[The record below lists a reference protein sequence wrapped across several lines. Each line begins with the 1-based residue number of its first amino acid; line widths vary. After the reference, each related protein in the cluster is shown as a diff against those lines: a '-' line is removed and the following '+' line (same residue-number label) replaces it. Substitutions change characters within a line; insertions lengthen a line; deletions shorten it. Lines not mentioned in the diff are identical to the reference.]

1 MSPIAFYRYFYSALY
16 LQLLPGLKLRFEIV
30 PFLLSD
36 ALRTLHLSGNFCQV
50 ALLDG
55 VKVVEAFLQLPV
67 KPHTQIKIAFTL
79 PEKIRPVKTSFHVA
93 AVLLPG
99 MVGFRS

>member
-1 MSPIAFYRYFYSALY
+1 MQLIIRDLIYRSPL
-16 LQLLPGLKLRFEIV
+16 
-30 PFLLSD
+30 
-36 ALRTLHLSGNFCQV
+36 
-50 ALLDG
+50 
-55 VKVVEAFLQLPV
+55 KVVEAFLQLPV